1 MYDILY
7 LVVHIVPCCK
17 VLKMGPSHLH
27 CVFLILNETLITQCE
42 QNLSEENEKNS
53 YLVPQ
58 GCSYLVDY
66 STQLSVLS
74 RVADV
79 RPGAQGDEGQSH
91 DHVAQTGYD
100 VQPNEP
106 SHTSNHIRDK
116 DDDKQCGWGASC
128 MEDIFAIIVLD
139 VLDVKFVYLALQLL
153 QVPPAELLAAHL
165 LHPSEQLH
173 RFFFQL
179 QVLALQVV
187 RGQKWFVTTTNL
199 SEREVLVY
207 VSGSK

>member
-17 VLKMGPSHLH
+17 VIFT
-27 CVFLILNETLITQCE
+27 CVFLISNETLITQCE
-42 QNLSEENEKNS
+42 QNLSEENEKKNS

-58 GCSYLVDY
+58 GCGYLVDY

-139 VLDVKFVYLALQLL
+139 ILDVKFVYLALQLL

-165 LHPSEQLH
+165 LHPSE
-173 RFFFQL
+173 
-179 QVLALQVV
+179 
-187 RGQKWFVTTTNL
+187 
-199 SEREVLVY
+199 
-207 VSGSK
+207 